1 MAWQRLINA
10 IYVLNITPTNELRDK
25 VEEVLA
31 VDNWLWFLA
40 IENIFADDDSY
51 FNKGADYG
59 FYYEIES
66 GRIHPVEHDGN
77 EAFTAGDVLLSP
89 VQGATAGN
97 RPLLQRLL
105 PIAELRQR
113 YLAHMRMVL
122 QERYNPAAMTAMID
136 QFEALSINAIIADT
150 IARAK
155 NGKPVLYYTW
165 TPYWV
170 SGALVPGKDVEWLS
184 VPYTSLPDGAK
195 ANTEFDGKNL
205 GFAVDSL
212 RIVARNDFLK
222 ANPAAAKLFEL
233 AKIDIKDISAE
244 NKLIADGEKNSADI
258 DKHVDT
264 WIAAH
269 RDAYDGWLKAARETV
284 K

>member
-1 MAWQRLINA
+1 VAWQRLINA

-122 QERYNPAAMTAMID
+122 QERYNPAAMTAMIE
-136 QFEALSINAIIADT
+136 QFQALSINAIMADT
-150 IARAK
+150 NKTYTMATYTNDLIALKTFVTNRYNFLTNHLELRPLAPAILAVNDPAARPTAAEIPFITAQIAANDT
-155 NGKPVLYYTW
+155 NGIDSVWLYYRGRS
-165 TPYWV
+165 YGRFSV
-170 SGALVPGKDVEWLS
+170 SQMFNDGAHGDGVAGDGLFGAATTNYPAGHEGALLCRS
-184 VPYTSLPDGAK
+184 A
-195 ANTEFDGKNL
+195 
-205 GFAVDSL
+205 
-212 RIVARNDFLK
+212 
-222 ANPAAAKLFEL
+222 
-233 AKIDIKDISAE
+233 IS
-244 NKLIADGEKNSADI
+244 
-258 DKHVDT
+258 
-264 WIAAH
+264 
-269 RDAYDGWLKAARETV
+269 
-284 K
+284 